1 MGKKFTFI
9 LSKTPHENSTAFTGA
24 RIALTSQFEDHDA
37 TLVLMEDAVYAAKA
51 EQEAA
56 QKFDAAEVLNNLLEF
71 GGRVFVC
78 GMCLKERG
86 IKTEE
91 LIPKFEIMDMAK
103 LVQAMAD
110 SDQTIFF

>member
-9 LSKTPHENSTAFTGA
+9 LSKTPYENSTAFTGA
-24 RIALTSQFEDHDA
+24 RIALTSQFEDHDT
-37 TLVLMEDAVYAAKA
+37 TLVLMEDAVFAAKA
-51 EQEAA
+51 EQESALNMETS
-56 QKFDAAEVLNNLLEF
+56 EVLSNLLEF
-71 GGRVFVC
+71 GGKIFVC

-110 SDQTIFF
+110 SDQTIFI